1 MLLQEKKEDYIKT
14 KNQAETM
21 FNSFNHNSNHNNQ
34 EEGIQFTIT
43 SELKLLIKS
52 HEKMT
57 ASCERS
63 IDFVYP
69 LKISEKEL
77 LRDFDH
83 IKAAIERGI
92 NVRAM
97 TERPIQDSTG
107 KNSKSVFKSAGFEHR
122 FLPESVIPFGMH
134 IFDNQEVTLA
144 ISSNPM
150 PSLWTNNSHV
160 VKLAQVYFENIWDNA
175 EIANQKKK

>member
-1 MLLQEKKEDYIKT
+1 MLLQEKKEEYIKT
-14 KNQAETM
+14 KKHAERI
-21 FNSFNHNSNHNNQ
+21 FNSFNQNSNQNNQ

-52 HEKMT
+52 HEKLT

-69 LKISEKEL
+69 IRISEKEL
-77 LRDFDH
+77 FRDSDH

-92 NVRAM
+92 KVRAM
-97 TERPIQDSTG
+97 TARQVHNSTG
-107 KNSKSVFKSAGFEHR
+107 MNSKSAFKSAGFEHR

-175 EIANQKKK
+175 EIANREKK

>member
-1 MLLQEKKEDYIKT
+1 MLLQEKKEEYIKT
-14 KNQAETM
+14 KKQAETI
-21 FNSFNHNSNHNNQ
+21 FNSFNQNSNQNNA
-34 EEGIQFTIT
+34 EGVQFTIT

-52 HEKMT
+52 HEKLT
-57 ASCERS
+57 ASCKRS

-69 LKISEKEL
+69 IRISDKEL
-77 LRDFDH
+77 FRDSDH

-92 NVRAM
+92 TIRAM
-97 TERPIQDSTG
+97 TERPIQDSTDM
-107 KNSKSVFKSAGFEHR
+107 NSKSALKSAGFEHR

-175 EIANQKKK
+175 EISNREKK